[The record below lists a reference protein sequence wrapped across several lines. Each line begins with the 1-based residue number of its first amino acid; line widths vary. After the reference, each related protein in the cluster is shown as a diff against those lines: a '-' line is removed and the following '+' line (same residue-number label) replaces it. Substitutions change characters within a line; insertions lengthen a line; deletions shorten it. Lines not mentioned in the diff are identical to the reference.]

1 MLKFVHS
8 KLSLAGT
15 TSIHFKGKDAAN
27 KGQYSLLVA

>member
-15 TSIHFKGKDAAN
+15 TIHFKGKDAAN
-27 KGQYSLLVA
+27 RGQYSLLVA